1 MLSATPQR
9 YLEVLEGLVCR
20 LDVAELSAMAHEI
33 CGAYERGRTVFC
45 CGNGGSASTASHF
58 TADLSKL
65 TAVPGVRQRLR
76 ALSLNDSPSAMTAI
90 GNDFAYDEVFAEQLR
105 TYVEPGDVVLG
116 LSTSGSS
123 PNVLKALACARE
135 AGAIA
140 MGITGAAGHRLRDLS
155 THCVMIDST
164 SVQHVEELTLVATHL
179 LCVMS
184 RTILHERAAA
194 DRVPVHAIAISA
206 MNRAS
211 SVLA

>member
-1 MLSATPQR
+1 MLGATPQY

-20 LDVAELSAMAHEI
+20 LDIAELSAMAEAI
-33 CGAYERGRTVFC
+33 CGAYEQRRTVYC

-65 TAVPGVRQRLR
+65 TIVPGVRQRLR
-76 ALSLNDSPSAMTAI
+76 AVSLNDSQPAMTAI
-90 GNDFAYDEVFAEQLR
+90 GNDLAYDEIFAEQLR

-123 PNVLKALACARE
+123 PNVLKALECARE
-135 AGAIA
+135 LGAIT
-140 MGITGAAGHRLRDLS
+140 MGITGAKGHPLRELS
-155 THCVMIDST
+155 QHCVMIDST

-184 RTILHERAAA
+184 RARLMERAGA
-194 DRVPVHAIAISA
+194 DDESVELRAGFDTTSAVPA
-206 MNRAS
+206 
-211 SVLA
+211 